1 MAGGATAE
9 PGRTATLHGRA
20 STSSARSTDRLPRVL
35 STTPRRPCRGSSHVS
50 DASPPATACLRH
62 APPPCR
68 RDAPAVGAR
77 HAGGRPQRGAHLDLT
92 LCQAPGFWRREREP
106 AASVAYR
113 ASPRCGTRHA
123 STTWGAGRNPSA
135 ASPRGAASWPPRPLR
150 LSARPVRDGALRWQ
164 CTRAL
169 VRGRWCVTG
178 GWPAQPPRRLKRMR
192 TPRQKPSIGRAGRE
206 GGAPTLPSEQH
217 QTCRGGGCAQ
227 YVHRGGRQSVRRL
240 TGILRRQTT
249 VHNNQSVG
257 TATWTG
263 RIIYKEHR
271 GASCVEKGLSSSH
284 SRGAPRSPVRI
295 VQTRCSGMWALNDDA
310 AELGRCAPERAL
322 PHPCGA
328 MHLHAMLSRLSGG

>member
-135 ASPRGAASWPPRPLR
+135 ASPRGAASWPPRPER
-150 LSARPVRDGALRWQ
+150 AACAGRRVAVAVHARPRAGPLVCHGRLASPTAQALEEDAYPTSETINR
-164 CTRAL
+164 
-169 VRGRWCVTG
+169 
-178 GWPAQPPRRLKRMR
+178 P
-192 TPRQKPSIGRAGRE
+192 GRE
-206 GGAPTLPSEQH
+206 G
-217 QTCRGGGCAQ
+217 RGGA
-227 YVHRGGRQSVRRL
+227 YVA
-240 TGILRRQTT
+240 
-249 VHNNQSVG
+249 VG
-257 TATWTG
+257 TAPNVPG
-263 RIIYKEHR
+263 RR
-271 GASCVEKGLSSSH
+271 LRAVCTP
-284 SRGAPRSPVRI
+284 RRSPVGTKIDRDSTPSNYSAQQLI
-295 VQTRCSGMWALNDDA
+295 GWDCNLDR
-310 AELGRCAPERAL
+310 
-322 PHPCGA
+322 
-328 MHLHAMLSRLSGG
+328 